1 MQEFFCIHWLKCRIL
16 SSQVMWIWWNYTW
29 KSMGTNGW
37 LVPKGFYAYIQT
49 SVYLLHCLH
58 TLLHW
63 QTHFHAP
70 NLLPVGSLCTNY
82 SSMLL
87 KILIF
92 FSAYKFR
99 IFEMVSNCLIH
110 QYQLC
115 LPALS
120 RVSKHAPHLTFTQL
134 FWLFIF
140 SYKSWLLCCQCFLKL
155 YNSRKALR

>member
-29 KSMGTNGW
+29 KSMGTNRW
-37 LVPKGFYAYIQT
+37 LLPKGFYAYIQT

-70 NLLPVGSLCTNY
+70 NLLPVWSLCTNY

-92 FSAYKFR
+92 LVH
-99 IFEMVSNCLIH
+99 INFEYLKWSQTVWYTSTNCAFL
-110 QYQLC
+110 LC
-115 LPALS
+115 LACPNML
-120 RVSKHAPHLTFTQL
+120 L
-134 FWLFIF
+134 I
-140 SYKSWLLCCQCFLKL
+140 WLLHNYFDFLSFHTNL
-155 YNSRKALR
+155 DFFVVSVFLNCIIQGRALR